1 MLLLGSQLIK
11 TPVMGLQTGAELA
24 KVSSPLIDPA
34 NLKLMAYILEGPL
47 LSEHPSLIL
56 TNDIRE
62 LSSIGMIID
71 SSDEFVGLHDVV
83 KIEELYNLGFKLVG
97 MNVIDETKHKLGKIE
112 DYSVDSESFVI
123 QQLHIKRG
131 IIKGLTETGLLVH
144 RSQIVEIN
152 DKNIVVRSTAKKVLP
167 KVEVEKLSYT
177 NPFRSTSPQPENSD
191 I

>member
-11 TPVMGLQTGAELA
+11 TPVMGLQTGSELA
-24 KVSSPLIDPA
+24 KVTSPLIDPA

-47 LSEHPSLIL
+47 LDEHPSLIL

-83 KIEELYNLGFKLVG
+83 KIEQLYDLGFKLVG
-97 MNVIDETKHKLGKIE
+97 MSVIDETKHKLGRVE
-112 DYSVDSESFVI
+112 DYSIDSESFVI

-131 IIKGLTETGLLVH
+131 VIKSLTDTGLLIH

-152 DKNIVVRSTAKKVLP
+152 DKHIVVKSGVKKVQP
-167 KVEVEKLSYT
+167 PIKVERLSYT
-177 NPFRSTSPQPENSD
+177 NPFRTTAPQPESSD